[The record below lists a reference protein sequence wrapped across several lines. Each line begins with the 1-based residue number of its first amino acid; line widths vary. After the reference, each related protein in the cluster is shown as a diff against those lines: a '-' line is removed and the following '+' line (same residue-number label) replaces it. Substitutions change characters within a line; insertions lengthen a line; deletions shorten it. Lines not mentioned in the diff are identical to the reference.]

1 MIAGTCSSMSVTMI
15 NGHGLNSCI
24 KKKTKILILR
34 KYYSHT
40 FFSRDPSIERLKN
53 KERQK
58 GI

>member
-1 MIAGTCSSMSVTMI
+1 MTAGTCSSISVTMI

-24 KKKTKILILR
+24 KKKDSHIEEKLQPYILFQR
-34 KYYSHT
+34 SKY
-40 FFSRDPSIERLKN
+40 REVKN